1 MSNQT
6 EIRHLKYFL
15 AVAEE
20 LHFRK
25 AADKL
30 FISQP
35 GLSRQIKQLEDDLG
49 VQLFE
54 RSNKKVY
61 LTKAGLYLQKEIK
74 HTLKNLENVFE
85 HTRFIHQGVEG
96 EINLGYVG
104 SAMQQVIPNLILQ
117 AKEKYENIQ
126 FSLNEMDNPEQIDAL
141 LSQEIDLAF
150 VRMDKVPHEL
160 KIEPIFE
167 YTFSLV
173 LPKNHPIDAYNFKNL
188 TQFKNEPFIFFE
200 QSYSPDYYEKVM
212 AIFTESGFS
221 PIVSH
226 NSVHASTIYK
236 LVENNLGISIVPTV
250 LKHGFSMNIK
260 FIELVGISQRT
271 TLSVAWNTKNRNPML
286 KNMLDFIL
294 K

>member
-25 AADKL
+25 AAEKL

-49 VQLFE
+49 VTLFE
-54 RSNKKVY
+54 RSNKKVA
-61 LTKAGLYLQKEIK
+61 LTKAGFYLKKEITL
-74 HTLKNLENVFE
+74 TLKNLESVFE
-85 HTRFIHQGVEG
+85 HTKLIDQGVEG

-104 SAMQQVIPNLILQ
+104 SAMQFVIPDLLIK
-117 AKEKYENIQ
+117 AKEKYKNIQ
-126 FSLNEMDNPEQIDAL
+126 FSLKEMENPEQIEAL

-150 VRMDKVPHEL
+150 VRMDKVPREL
-160 KIEPIFE
+160 KIQPIFE
-167 YTFSLV
+167 DTFSLV
-173 LPKNHPIDAYNFKNL
+173 LPKDHPIDVHNFESL
-188 TQFKNEPFIFFE
+188 TQFKNEAFIFFE
-200 QSYSPDYYEKVM
+200 QSYSPDYFEKVM
-212 AIFTESGFS
+212 DIFKESGFS

-236 LVENNLGISIVPTV
+236 LVENKLGISIVPTV
-250 LKHGFSMNIK
+250 LKNGFNMDIK
-260 FIELVGISQRT
+260 FIELDKIAQRT
-271 TLSVAWNTKNRNPML
+271 ILSVAWNTKNRNPML
-286 KNMLDFIL
+286 KNMLEFIL
-294 K
+294 